1 MRVLFTTFAATSHL
15 HIQIPAAWALRSA
28 GHDVCVASQPDL
40 VEYISHTGLTGVAV
54 GEELRLDEQMDGMT
68 RARGA
73 ADAPRAAEDLDFVSL
88 TDLSGT
94 RPERLTHGYLH
105 DAFEALTTYVYPSL
119 SPPSMI
125 DDLVAFARSWRPD
138 LVIWDCQTFA
148 GPVAAMAAGAA
159 HARLLF
165 GLDLIGRSH
174 ATFRKSLLERPV
186 SERHD
191 PLEHWLGRTL
201 ARHGVAYCEEAV
213 TGQWTIDPIPAS
225 MRGPAGGNHVP
236 VRYVP
241 YGGASSIP
249 SWLYEPV
256 KKPRVCVTL
265 GHAGRD
271 VLGDEP
277 APVAELLEAVADL
290 DIEVIATLDA
300 SQLPPGARVPGNVRV
315 VDHVPL
321 DALLP
326 TCAAIVHHGG
336 AGTLQTAQL
345 HGVPQIVFPAPLWD
359 GAAKRSHLETSGS
372 GIAVPDDV
380 PQTAASLRALLTR
393 VLDDP
398 SFARAAAGVRR
409 EMLAMPAPRDIVP
422 TLERLTDEHRP
433 QPHRSEP

>member
-15 HIQIPAAWALRSA
+15 HIQIPLAWALRSA

-54 GEELRLDEQMDGMT
+54 GAELRLDEQMNGMT
-68 RARGA
+68 RERDVEDVPLAE
-73 ADAPRAAEDLDFVSL
+73 EDLDFVNL

-94 RPERLTHGYLH
+94 HPERLTHDYLH
-105 DAFEALTTYVYPSL
+105 DAFEALTSYVYPSL

-125 DDLVAFARSWRPD
+125 DDLVEFARSWRPD

-148 GPVAAMAAGAA
+148 GPVAAMATGAA

-165 GLDLIGRSH
+165 SLDLIGRSH
-174 ATFRKSLLERPV
+174 AAFRKSLADRPAGERD
-186 SERHD
+186 D
-191 PLEHWLGRTL
+191 PLERWLGRTL
-201 ARHGVAYCEEAV
+201 ERYSVPYSDEAV
-213 TGQWTIDPIPAS
+213 TGQWTIDPIPGS
-225 MRGPAGGNHVP
+225 MRGPAGGSHVP

-256 KKPRVCVTL
+256 KRPRICVTL
-265 GHAGRD
+265 GQAGRE
-271 VLGDEP
+271 VLGADH
-277 APVAELLEAVADL
+277 APIAELLEAVADL
-290 DIEVIATLDA
+290 DIEVIATLSA
-300 SQLPPGARVPGNVRV
+300 AQLPPTARVPDNVRV

-345 HGVPQIVFPAPLWD
+345 HGVPQIIFPAALWD
-359 GAAKRSHLETSGS
+359 GAAKRSYIESSGS
-372 GIAVPDDV
+372 GLAVPDDV
-380 PQTAASLRALLTR
+380 PQTADSLRALITR

-398 SFARAAAGVRR
+398 SFARAAAKVRR
-409 EMLAMPAPRDIVP
+409 EMLAMPVPRDIVP
-422 TLERLTDEHRP
+422 TLERLTDEHRS
-433 QPHRSEP
+433 QPHRSES